1 MNDNTHT
8 IAGAVMNVPQDDEQ
22 GAPGDIQLPVNRQF
36 ATGQRF
42 APHPIHGGRGLRR
55 MNSTPVLASRP
66 MYNPTP
72 GVGPVHTPMH
82 MPSHPAPT
90 APAGAAPIVD
100 AVTDEINEF
109 LNTL

>member
-1 MNDNTHT
+1 MNDNMQTN
-8 IAGAVMNVPQDDEQ
+8 AGAAMNVAQDDEQ
-22 GAPGDIQLPVNRQF
+22 GAPGGIQLPVNRQF